1 MSTETSPEPSE
12 IISSTE
18 PSLDLPVE
26 PEARF
31 KLRASRLLSRRAALG
46 SIFGSLAAAGGFA
59 LLETPDREL
68 VGPRDATIPSGPS
81 PFGALH
87 PLPAEMAGHAKLID
101 LNEPGL
107 ITPLTG
113 PDSVPAPIAAST
125 PAPIPSMLG
134 PQPPALFPNIAA
146 GVPTPPQKAAA
157 PPRLF
162 ALGQGRYSPADLAYI
177 DREAPKTDRGFAAV
191 RGLWLINPHTKEE
204 LVTLFWSV
212 GEYDNVAYSAC
223 CELMR
228 DWRERQTVAMDP
240 KLMHLLWAIQ
250 RTTRFSEPLI
260 ITSGFRTVRTNTMLR
275 AEGAAVNSQHLH
287 SRASDVI
294 LGSTP
299 PGETA
304 RVAQAFGLGGLGLY
318 KKFTHIDTGPRR
330 VWHG

>member
-1 MSTETSPEPSE
+1 
-12 IISSTE
+12 
-18 PSLDLPVE
+18 LQLE
-26 PEARF
+26 PEAQF
-31 KLRASRLLSRRAALG
+31 KIRASRHLSRRAALG
-46 SIFGSLAAAGGFA
+46 SIFGSLAAAGGYA
-59 LLETPDREL
+59 ILKTPEREI
-68 VGPRDATIPSGPS
+68 VGPREAVIPSGPS

-87 PLPAEMAGHAKLID
+87 PLRAEMGGQAKLVD
-101 LNEPGL
+101 LTEPGL

-113 PDSVPAPIAAST
+113 PDSVPAPVVATA

-134 PQPPALFPNIAA
+134 PQPPALFPNVVTA
-146 GVPTPPQKAAA
+146 GAPTPPQKAAA
-157 PPRLF
+157 ATPRLF
-162 ALGQGRYSPADLAYI
+162 ALGQGRYTPSDLAYI

-191 RGLWLINPHTKEE
+191 RGLWLVNPHTKEE

-260 ITSGFRTVRTNTMLR
+260 ITSGFRTDRTNTMLR

-287 SRASDVI
+287 SRAADVI

-318 KKFTHIDTGPRR
+318 KKFSHIDTGPRR